1 MLRMCQCA
9 RKSSTVSS
17 KLKARSRVDFS
28 LRRINLFY
36 QTSQQTFVPSKGLRW
51 LNTVPSL
58 AFRSP
63 SRTPSCSR
71 SVEWTCFVRVAR
83 EASIRTSRR
92 AASAMT
98 HLPTGTV
105 ASSRR
110 RRSQHA
116 NKRAALVTLRT
127 KLMTLHR
134 RKKPRI
140 PTGVPRRSL
149 ERRRRAKRRRS
160 LRKALRRTPKLDD
173 S

>member
-1 MLRMCQCA
+1 MAEHRTEPGFAIPESDTELLAQC
-9 RKSSTVSS
+9 
-17 KLKARSRVDFS
+17 RVDVF
-28 LRRINLFY
+28 RAGG
-36 QTSQQTFVPSKGLRW
+36 KGGQHQ
-51 LNTVPSL
+51 NVTESG
-58 AFRSP
+58 
-63 SRTPSCSR
+63 
-71 SVEWTCFVRVAR
+71 VRL
-83 EASIRTSRR
+83 
-92 AASAMT
+92 T

-127 KLMTLHR
+127 KLMTLQH

-160 LRKALRRTPKLDD
+160 LRKALRQTPKLDD